1 MKKTGASYLEHR
13 FRFDRS
19 RTRPFPH
26 CDPLVVL
33 MGVGK
38 TVIRGECLVP
48 RALPHSF
55 LSGRG
60 VG

>member
-1 MKKTGASYLEHR
+1 MKKAGAGYSEHS
-13 FRFDRS
+13 FRFDCS
-19 RTRPFPH
+19 RTRPFLH
-26 CDPLVVL
+26 CDLLVVL

-38 TVIRGECLVP
+38 TVIREERLVP